1 MEVIP
6 GVGTDLIQFGI
17 AEAEAIAL
25 LGQPDKTYR
34 TDEGCK
40 RLQFNRLRL
49 ELSFE
54 PENDYR
60 LGWIEIHNPE
70 LSLGG
75 RKIIGTSQENAL
87 VYVTEFLKEQPELE
101 DYGSFVSVSYDKHWL
116 ELQFQF
122 GRLDCVNVGVLYDE
136 AETPRWPS
144 S

>member
-6 GVGTDLIQFGI
+6 GIGTDIIQFGVT
-17 AEAEAIAL
+17 EAEAIAL

-34 TDEGCK
+34 TDEGSK

-54 PENDYR
+54 PENEDR

-75 RKIIGTSQENAL
+75 RKIIGASQKSAL
-87 VYVTEFLKEQPELE
+87 TYVTKFLGEQPELE
-101 DYGSFVSVSYDKHWL
+101 DFGSFVSVSYDQHWL
-116 ELQFQF
+116 ELQIQF
-122 GRLDCVNVGVLYDE
+122 GHLDCVNVGVLYDE
-136 AETPRWPS
+136 AESPRWPS
-144 S
+144 